1 MDGFYGNEAIRGH
14 SVARKR
20 TKGVRGQLGFCGV
33 IDAEVERLMVR
44 RHFGKARNYRTARAS
59 FSGFLASV
67 LGVDDI
73 GVERID
79 ARLIERYARWL
90 ELRGVRRNTVSFY
103 MRVLRAVYNRIARAR
118 TNPFASVYTGV
129 DATVKRHIS
138 RDVVVQLA
146 RLNLRDNRGLAMAR
160 DLFLFSLLMR
170 GMPFVDIAYAKMC
183 DIRDNTLCYRRRKT
197 GQMMRVR
204 IEPQAWTIIRRYHVE
219 GSAMVFPL
227 IASDD
232 EAVAYRQYRSAL
244 SLHNKRLKAVSA
256 MLGGG
261 VHLSSYVARHTWASL
276 AQECSLPMH
285 IISTTMGHTSERT
298 TRIYLGTLDDSLID
312 RACRKVWKKLKIP
325 TST

>member
-1 MDGFYGNEAIRGH
+1 MQANNDRFYGNEARNGRLVTQGRDCGRDSGLHRG
-14 SVARKR
+14 KR
-20 TKGVRGQLGFCGV
+20 VEQRGFCGV

-44 RHFGKARNYRTARAS
+44 RHFGKARNYRTARVS

-79 ARLIERYARWL
+79 A
-90 ELRGVRRNTVSFY
+90 
-103 MRVLRAVYNRIARAR
+103 
-118 TNPFASVYTGV
+118 
-129 DATVKRHIS
+129 
-138 RDVVVQLA
+138 
-146 RLNLRDNRGLAMAR
+146 
-160 DLFLFSLLMR
+160 
-170 GMPFVDIAYAKMC
+170 
-183 DIRDNTLCYRRRKT
+183 
-197 GQMMRVR
+197 
-204 IEPQAWTIIRRYHVE
+204 
-219 GSAMVFPL
+219 PL

>member
-138 RDVVVQLA
+138 RDVVVRLA
-146 RLNLRDNRGLAMAR
+146 RLDLSGNRGLSMAR

-170 GMPFVDIAYAKMC
+170 GMPFVDIAYMKMD
-183 DIRDNTLCYRRRKT
+183 DIRGNTLCYRRRKT

-285 IISTTMGHTSERT
+285 IISTTMGHTTERT

>member
-44 RHFGKARNYRTARAS
+44 RHFGKARNYRTARVS

-79 ARLIERYARWL
+79 AR
-90 ELRGVRRNTVSFY
+90 
-103 MRVLRAVYNRIARAR
+103 
-118 TNPFASVYTGV
+118 
-129 DATVKRHIS
+129 
-138 RDVVVQLA
+138 
-146 RLNLRDNRGLAMAR
+146 
-160 DLFLFSLLMR
+160 
-170 GMPFVDIAYAKMC
+170 
-183 DIRDNTLCYRRRKT
+183 
-197 GQMMRVR
+197 
-204 IEPQAWTIIRRYHVE
+204 
-219 GSAMVFPL
+219 L

>member
-1 MDGFYGNEAIRGH
+1 M
-14 SVARKR
+14 
-20 TKGVRGQLGFCGV
+20 
-33 IDAEVERLMVR
+33 
-44 RHFGKARNYRTARAS
+44 
-59 FSGFLASV
+59 
-67 LGVDDI
+67 
-73 GVERID
+73 
-79 ARLIERYARWL
+79 RW
-90 ELRGVRRNTVSFY
+90 
-103 MRVLRAVYNRIARAR
+103 
-118 TNPFASVYTGV
+118 
-129 DATVKRHIS
+129 
-138 RDVVVQLA
+138 
-146 RLNLRDNRGLAMAR
+146 LAMAR

-170 GMPFVDIAYAKMC
+170 GMPFVDIAYMKMC

-204 IEPQAWTIIRRYHVE
+204 IEPKAWTIIRRYHVE

-285 IISTTMGHTSERT
+285 IISTTMGHTTERT

>member
-1 MDGFYGNEAIRGH
+1 
-14 SVARKR
+14 
-20 TKGVRGQLGFCGV
+20 
-33 IDAEVERLMVR
+33 MVR
-44 RHFGKARNYRTARAS
+44 RHFGKARNYRTARVS

-103 MRVLRAVYNRIARAR
+103 
-118 TNPFASVYTGV
+118 
-129 DATVKRHIS
+129 
-138 RDVVVQLA
+138 
-146 RLNLRDNRGLAMAR
+146 
-160 DLFLFSLLMR
+160 
-170 GMPFVDIAYAKMC
+170 
-183 DIRDNTLCYRRRKT
+183 
-197 GQMMRVR
+197 MRVR

-285 IISTTMGHTSERT
+285 IISTTMGHTTERT

>member
-79 ARLIERYARWL
+79 A
-90 ELRGVRRNTVSFY
+90 
-103 MRVLRAVYNRIARAR
+103 
-118 TNPFASVYTGV
+118 
-129 DATVKRHIS
+129 
-138 RDVVVQLA
+138 
-146 RLNLRDNRGLAMAR
+146 
-160 DLFLFSLLMR
+160 
-170 GMPFVDIAYAKMC
+170 
-183 DIRDNTLCYRRRKT
+183 
-197 GQMMRVR
+197 
-204 IEPQAWTIIRRYHVE
+204 
-219 GSAMVFPL
+219 PL

-285 IISTTMGHTSERT
+285 IISTTMGHTTERT

>member
-44 RHFGKARNYRTARAS
+44 RNFGKARNYRTARVS

-79 ARLIERYARWL
+79 A
-90 ELRGVRRNTVSFY
+90 
-103 MRVLRAVYNRIARAR
+103 
-118 TNPFASVYTGV
+118 
-129 DATVKRHIS
+129 
-138 RDVVVQLA
+138 
-146 RLNLRDNRGLAMAR
+146 
-160 DLFLFSLLMR
+160 
-170 GMPFVDIAYAKMC
+170 
-183 DIRDNTLCYRRRKT
+183 
-197 GQMMRVR
+197 
-204 IEPQAWTIIRRYHVE
+204 
-219 GSAMVFPL
+219 PL

-285 IISTTMGHTSERT
+285 IISTTMGHTTERT